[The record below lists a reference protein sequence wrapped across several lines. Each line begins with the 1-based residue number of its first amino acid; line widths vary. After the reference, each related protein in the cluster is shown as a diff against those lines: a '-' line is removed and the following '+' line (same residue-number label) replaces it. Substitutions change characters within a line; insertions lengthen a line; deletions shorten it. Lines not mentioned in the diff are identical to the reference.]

1 MTTNGN
7 RPINE
12 TVVVADNTPVRR
24 VSWGAVLAGSLIA
37 LMVLVLINLLI
48 LGIVT
53 PTINP
58 ATEAQPFSG
67 IGTGTAV
74 GLIISNVLALFAG
87 GYIAGRL
94 AGLTRASDGLLHGL
108 LTWGVVTLVS
118 FLVLSTAAGRLVS
131 GVSSAVS
138 QGLSLA
144 GQGLSAVAPGAA
156 QAVETALEQ
165 QGVNLSTIQQEAQQL
180 LAQTGDPQLQAGDV
194 QQEAQQAGQDVQSA
208 AADIAQNPQQA
219 GQEINQLVSQLFAEG
234 QDLTDPA
241 NRQDLVNVLVE
252 RTGVTE
258 AEANQTI
265 DGWAETYQQAQD
277 GLQQARQGAEEAAQ
291 TAADAIGTAAIW
303 AFVGLLIGAVIAAL
317 GGLVGRP
324 KTLGEA
330 RHT

>member
-1 MTTNGN
+1 MTT
-7 RPINE
+7 RKTPVVNE
-12 TVVVADNTPVRR
+12 TVIADHTPVRR

-37 LMVLVLINLLI
+37 LMVLTLINLLT

-74 GLIISNVLALFAG
+74 GLIISNVVALFVG
-87 GYIAGRL
+87 GWVAGRL
-94 AGLTRASDGLLHGL
+94 AGLTRRSDGLLHGI
-108 LTWGVVTLVS
+108 LTWGVVTLAS

-131 GVSSAVS
+131 GVSSVVG

-144 GQGLSAVAPGAA
+144 GQGISAVAPEAA
-156 QAVETALEQ
+156 NAVQNALEQ
-165 QGVNLSTIQQEAQQL
+165 QGVTLDGIQQEAQQL
-180 LAQTGDPQLQAGDV
+180 LSQTGDPQLQPEDV
-194 QQEAQQAGQDVQSA
+194 QQEAQQAGQDVQNA
-208 AADIAQNPQQA
+208 AVDVAQNPQQA

-234 QDLTDPA
+234 QDLSDPA

-265 DGWAETYQQAQD
+265 DNWAATYQQAQD
-277 GLQQARQGAEEAAQ
+277 SLQQARQGAEEAAQ
-291 TAADAIGTAAIW
+291 SAADAIGSAAIW

-317 GGLVGRP
+317 GGIVGRP
-324 KTLGEA
+324 KDLLEA
-330 RHT
+330 RHV